1 MNKANVIEIKSLSV
15 QIAKKNG
22 SIPILE
28 HIDLSVE
35 SGKVLGLVGESGC
48 GKSMTA
54 FAIMGLLP
62 PGGRITG
69 GSIMFQGE
77 DIGSYSQE
85 KMQKI
90 RGSRIGMIFQEPMT
104 SLNPLITVGKQMGEI
119 FYYHERLRGRAN
131 RDRCLELLASVNIS
145 EPANVYDCC
154 PFKLSGGMRQRVM
167 IAMALAC
174 EPELVIAD
182 EPTTALDVTTQA
194 QILDLFN
201 SLRHKTSASF
211 LFVTHDL
218 GVMAEIADR
227 TAVIYSGYVVEECE
241 TGELFHSPR
250 HPYTSGLMRSRI
262 SRNKMNAEKQLYT
275 IPGAVPVPG
284 NRPGGCPFTA
294 RCERRGDRCE
304 KEAPP
309 LTGISGGHRVRCWEA
324 L

>member
-1 MNKANVIEIKSLSV
+1 MSSVIETRSLSV
-15 QIAKKNG
+15 QIVKKNG
-22 SIPILE
+22 AIPVLE
-28 HIDLSVE
+28 HIDLSLE

-69 GSIMFQGE
+69 GSILFQGE

-104 SLNPLITVGKQMGEI
+104 SLNPLITVGKQMEEI
-119 FYYHERLRGRAN
+119 FYYHEHLRGRAN
-131 RDRCLELLASVNIS
+131 RDKCLELLASVNIP

-201 SLRHKTSASF
+201 SLRRKTSASF

-218 GVMAEIADR
+218 GVIAEIADR
-227 TAVIYSGYVVEECE
+227 TAVIYSGYVVEEC
-241 TGELFHSPR
+241 GAAELFGSPQ
-250 HPYTSGLMRSRI
+250 HPYTRGLMRSRI
-262 SRNKMNAEKQLYT
+262 SRNRLNAEKQLYT
-275 IPGAVPVPG
+275 IPGTVLAPG
-284 NRPGGCPFTA
+284 NRPRGCPFA
-294 RCERRGDRCE
+294 PRCGEPVDRC
-304 KEAPP
+304 KEETPP
-309 LTGISGGHRVRCWEA
+309 LTETAGGHKVRCWRVP
-324 L
+324 

>member
-1 MNKANVIEIKSLSV
+1 MNKVIEIQSLSV
-15 QIAKKNG
+15 QIG
-22 SIPILE
+22 TIPILR
-28 HIDLSVE
+28 HIDLSLE

-69 GSIMFQGE
+69 GSILFKGE

-119 FYYHERLRGRAN
+119 VYYHEHLRGQAN
-131 RDRCLELLASVNIS
+131 RNKCLDLLASVNIP

-174 EPELVIAD
+174 EPEMIIAD

-201 SLRHKTSASF
+201 NLRHKTRSSF

-218 GVMAEIADR
+218 GVIAEITDR

-241 TGELFHSPR
+241 TRELFRSPL
-250 HPYTSGLMRSRI
+250 HPYTNGLMRSRI
-262 SRNKMNAEKQLYT
+262 SRNTLNAEKQLYT
-275 IPGAVPVPG
+275 IPGTVLAPG
-284 NRPGGCPFTA
+284 NRPGGCPFAA
-294 RCERRGDRCE
+294 RCERREDRCE
-304 KEAPP
+304 KETPP
-309 LTGISGGHRVRCWEA
+309 LTEVSGDHRVCCWKVR
-324 L
+324 

>member
-1 MNKANVIEIKSLSV
+1 MNKIIEIRSLSV
-15 QIAKKNG
+15 QIG
-22 SIPILE
+22 TIPILW
-28 HIDLSVE
+28 HIDLSLE

-69 GSIMFQGE
+69 GSILFKGE
-77 DIGSYSQE
+77 DISSYSQE

-119 FYYHERLRGRAN
+119 FYYHEHLRGQEN
-131 RDRCLELLASVNIS
+131 RNKCLDLLASVNIP

-174 EPELVIAD
+174 EPEMIIAD

-201 SLRHKTSASF
+201 NLRHKTRSSF

-218 GVMAEIADR
+218 GVIAEITDR

-241 TGELFHSPR
+241 TRELFRSPL
-250 HPYTSGLMRSRI
+250 HPYTNGLMRSRI
-262 SRNKMNAEKQLYT
+262 SRNTLNVKKQLYT
-275 IPGAVPVPG
+275 IPGTVPAPG
-284 NRPGGCPFTA
+284 DRSGGCPFAA
-294 RCERRGDRCE
+294 RCERHEDRCE
-304 KEAPP
+304 KETPP
-309 LTGISGGHRVRCWEA
+309 LTEVSGGHRVCCWKVR
-324 L
+324 

>member
-1 MNKANVIEIKSLSV
+1 MSSVIEIKSLSV
-15 QIAKKNG
+15 QIAQKNG

-28 HIDLSVE
+28 HIDLSLE

-69 GSIMFQGE
+69 GSVMFQGD
-77 DIGSYSQE
+77 DISSYSQE

-90 RGSRIGMIFQEPMT
+90 RGKRIGMIFQEPMT

-119 FYYHERLRGRAN
+119 FYYHEHLRGRAN
-131 RDRCLELLASVNIS
+131 RDKCLEALAAVNIP
-145 EPANVYDCC
+145 EPLNVYNCC

-201 SLRHKTSASF
+201 KLRRKTSASF

-218 GVMAEIADR
+218 GVIAEIANR
-227 TAVIYSGYVVEECE
+227 TAVIYSGYVVEECDAA
-241 TGELFHSPR
+241 ELFSSPL

-262 SRNKMNAEKQLYT
+262 SRGKGNGKKQLYT
-275 IPGAVPVPG
+275 IPGTVPAPG
-284 NRPGGCPFTA
+284 NRPPGCPFAA
-294 RCERRGDRCE
+294 RCDQSMERCGT
-304 KEAPP
+304 EAPP
-309 LTGISGGHRVRCWEA
+309 LTEAAEGHKVRCWRVR
-324 L
+324 

>member
-1 MNKANVIEIKSLSV
+1 MSNVIEIRSLSV
-15 QIAKKNG
+15 QIAKKDG

-28 HIDLSVE
+28 HIDLSLE

-54 FAIMGLLP
+54 FAIINLLP

-85 KMQKI
+85 KMRKI
-90 RGSRIGMIFQEPMT
+90 RGKHIGMIFQEPMT
-104 SLNPLITVGKQMGEI
+104 SLNPLIPVGKQMGEI
-119 FYYHERLRGRAN
+119 YYFHEHLRGRAN
-131 RDRCLELLASVNIS
+131 RNKCLELLASVNIP

-194 QILDLFN
+194 QILDIFN
-201 SLRHKTSASF
+201 NLRRKIRASF

-218 GVMAEIADR
+218 GVIAEIADR
-227 TAVIYSGYVVEECE
+227 TAVIYSGYVVEECDVA
-241 TGELFHSPR
+241 ELFSSPL
-250 HPYTSGLMRSRI
+250 HPYTNGLMRSRI
-262 SRNKMNAEKQLYT
+262 SRNKLNAEKQLYT
-275 IPGAVPVPG
+275 IPGTVLAPED
-284 NRPGGCPFTA
+284 RPGGCPFA
-294 RCERRGDRCE
+294 PRCDRCIERCE
-304 KEAPP
+304 KETPP
-309 LTGISGGHRVRCWEA
+309 LMEAAKGHTVRCWRVM
-324 L
+324 